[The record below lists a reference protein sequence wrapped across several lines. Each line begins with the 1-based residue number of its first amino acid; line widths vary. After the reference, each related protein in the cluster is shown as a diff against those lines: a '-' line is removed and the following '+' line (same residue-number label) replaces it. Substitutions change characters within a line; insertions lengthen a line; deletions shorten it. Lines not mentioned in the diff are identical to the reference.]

1 MAVPLQ
7 PDLDRFL
14 ALVRRELGA
23 DEVRLVHPDEE
34 AVGEPGHGHELRCP
48 VEGGRWLSA
57 LFAAAPEDQEA
68 RQRRLEML
76 ASTFDFDRARSPVR
90 RSRPPLARSL
100 QDELDALRVHT
111 AAVNVFVIDANSPIV
126 WGAAR
131 PAGVVAGAGSEPP
144 PDEGADGDSGH
155 GANADRAV
163 IVASRRALHDVRSLD
178 ELGALHKGRHVRH
191 VINAGE
197 VPLLAR
203 SFAGIYLVV
212 LVFDAP
218 FDELRAERALG
229 ESLGRIE
236 RLVLA
241 LPPLN
246 PPPTHGA
253 GVVAMRR
260 PRRR

>member
-23 DEVRLVHPDEE
+23 DEVRLVQPDEE
-34 AVGEPGHGHELRCP
+34 EEELGDRFELRCS
-48 VEGGRWLSA
+48 VEGGRSLTA
-57 LFAAAPEDQEA
+57 RFAARPEDPEA

-76 ASTFDFDRARSPVR
+76 ASTFDFDRARPPVR

-100 QDELDALRVHT
+100 QDELDALRVHA
-111 AAVNVFVIDANSPIV
+111 AAVNVFVIDANSPVV

-131 PAGVVAGAGSEPP
+131 PAGVVADGASEPP
-144 PDEGADGDSGH
+144 PPEGADE
-155 GANADRAV
+155 RVV
-163 IVASRRALHDVRSLD
+163 IASRRALHGVRGLD
-178 ELGALHKGRHVRH
+178 ELAALHKGRHVRH
-191 VINAGE
+191 VVNTGDA
-197 VPLLAR
+197 PLLAR

-218 FDELRAERALG
+218 FDELRAERAVG
-229 ESLGRIE
+229 ESLSRIE

-246 PPPTHGA
+246 PPPTDGA

>member
-1 MAVPLQ
+1 VAVPLQ

-34 AVGEPGHGHELRCP
+34 ETGEPGERHELRCP

-57 LFAAAPEDQEA
+57 LFAAAPEDQQA

-100 QDELDALRVHT
+100 QDELDALRVNA
-111 AAVNVFVIDANSPIV
+111 AAVNVFVIDANSPVV

-131 PAGVVAGAGSEPP
+131 PAGVVADGGSEPP
-144 PDEGADGDSGH
+144 PAEDAEPRDE
-155 GANADRAV
+155 RV
-163 IVASRRALHDVRSLD
+163 VVASRRALHDVRSLD

-218 FDELRAERALG
+218 FDELRAERTLG
-229 ESLGRIE
+229 ESLSRIE